1 MSPSLYARLA
11 HRHNPVP
18 LEERR
23 RFLKAS
29 LAVGAGL
36 LLSNVPGAF
45 ARNRTAAQRVVVVG
59 GGFAGLSCA
68 YELRAAGCDVTLV
81 EATNRVGGRVFS
93 LNRSLGTEFIPGRNI
108 EGGAELIG
116 SNHPLWVAYK
126 ERFNLEF
133 LDVHESEMDFPI
145 MLDGKLVSGAESA
158 KLYEEMDAALNA
170 LNADAAPIDADA
182 PWTSPDAPALDKK
195 SISERLARI
204 ECSDLCRAG
213 AAAQLTGDNGVADE
227 KASLLGMLAAIKGGG
242 LEKYWTETEVFRCK
256 GGNNSLSEAFAKN
269 LGDRI
274 NTRLPVRSIDVKG
287 DKAVVTCA
295 DNRTIEC
302 DHVVLAVPPSAW
314 GRIRINPGLPAL
326 LSAETGIQMG
336 TNTKYLSHVKKRF
349 WQDHNLDPVALT
361 DDIASWTWDATDA
374 QDQPE
379 HKADKKNEGKQDGKQ
394 DEKEPGE
401 EAGKDHGEAENP
413 NPRDNAACLTAF
425 AGGPGAERARTM
437 NTDERKRAYSTLL
450 GKLYPDYGDNVVE
463 TRFMDWPAM
472 PFIGAGYSFPA
483 PGQVTTAGPLMA
495 RPHAARL
502 HFAGEHT
509 CYKFVG
515 YMEGALQS
523 GVAVARR
530 ITRT

>member
-1 MSPSLYARLA
+1 MAPSLYARLA
-11 HRHNPVP
+11 HQHNPVT
-18 LEERR
+18 LEDRR

-45 ARNRTAAQRVVVVG
+45 GRTRAGAQRVVVVG

-68 YELRAAGCDVTLV
+68 YELKAAGCDVTLV

-93 LNRSLGTEFIPGRNI
+93 LNKEFGTEFIPGRNV

-126 ERFNLEF
+126 DKFGLEF

-145 MLDGKLVSGAESA
+145 MLHGKLIGGEESA

-182 PWTSPDAPALDKK
+182 PWTSPKAAELDKM
-195 SISERLARI
+195 SISQRLAKI
-204 ECSDLCRAG
+204 ECSELAREGAG
-213 AAAQLTGDNGVADE
+213 AQLTGDNGVADE
-227 KASLLGMLAAIKGGG
+227 KASFLGMLAAIKGGG
-242 LEKYWTETEVFRCK
+242 LEKYWTETEVYRCK
-256 GGNNSLSEAFAKN
+256 GGNNSLSGAFAKD

-274 NTRLPVRSIDVKG
+274 NTRLPVRSIEIKG

-314 GRIRINPGLPAL
+314 GRIKINPSLPAL

-361 DDIASWTWDATDA
+361 DDIASWTWDATD
-374 QDQPE
+374 
-379 HKADKKNEGKQDGKQ
+379 GQ
-394 DEKEPGE
+394 DEPEPAKAAGGAGGE
-401 EAGKDHGEAENP
+401 GEGEKPKPNP
-413 NPRDNAACLTAF
+413 NPKDKVACLTAF
-425 AGGPGAERARTM
+425 AGGPGSERARTM
-437 NTDERKRAYSTLL
+437 SSEERKRAYSALL

-463 TRFMDWPAM
+463 TKFMDWPSM
-472 PFIGAGYSFPA
+472 PFTGAGYSFPA

-495 RPHAARL
+495 KPHASRL

-530 ITRT
+530 ITGAAGSAPH